1 MLTELS
7 TFLSLLR
14 DIAPLVHCI
23 TNRVTMNDCANIL
36 LAAGARPIMADDPD
50 ECAEITSISRGL
62 CINIG
67 TLDKAKIPGM
77 LASGRAANRLGLP
90 ILLDP
95 VGVGASRLRTET
107 ALKII
112 SELSLSA
119 IRMNR
124 SELMSLAASLDEA
137 GATADNTTA
146 RENPERECE
155 VRCGGVD
162 SVGDTDD
169 IDKVTGVSLRLSR
182 KVGAV
187 VIVTGAVDVVADAAC
202 GRVLLIR
209 NGDSRMRKVTG
220 CGCMLS
226 AICTAFLAAA
236 NDEVRFSANEP
247 AEPAA
252 NESMKSVSNVPA
264 RFASNKSVKFA
275 ANESAK
281 SVSNEPVK
289 FAVNESAKSVSNEP
303 VKFAANESAKSV
315 ANELAKSA
323 ENESAKSVANEL
335 AKSVVNEPANSVSHP
350 AEKST
355 ARLYAAAA
363 AVTAMGI
370 SGELAAS
377 RMGELDGSASLR
389 TYLIDA
395 IYNLSVEQLERFA
408 RVSEYIRGDI
418 AVTQNNEVTQ

>member
-1 MLTELS
+1 MLSELS
-7 TFLSLLR
+7 AFLSLLR
-14 DIAPLVHCI
+14 DSAPLVHCI

-50 ECAEITSISRGL
+50 ECAEITAISRGL

-95 VGVGASRLRTET
+95 VGVGASKLRTET

-112 SELSLSA
+112 SELSLTA

-124 SELMSLAASLDEA
+124 SELMSLVASLDET
-137 GATADNTTA
+137 GVTADNITA
-146 RENPERECE
+146 RGNHERECA
-155 VRCGGVD
+155 VNRGGVD
-162 SVGDTDD
+162 SVGDTND
-169 IDKVTGVSLRLSR
+169 IDKVAGVSLRLSR

-202 GRVLLIR
+202 GRVLLIY

-236 NDEVRFSANEP
+236 NDVVRFSANEP

-252 NESMKSVSNVPA
+252 NESA
-264 RFASNKSVKFA
+264 GFASNEPVKFA
-275 ANESAK
+275 ANESAEPA
-281 SVSNEPVK
+281 SNEPVK
-289 FAVNESAKSVSNEP
+289 FAVNEPAKSAE
-303 VKFAANESAKSV
+303 NESAKSV

-323 ENESAKSVANEL
+323 ENESAKSVANEPAKSAANEP

-363 AVTAMGI
+363 AVTAMGV

-395 IYNLSVEQLERFA
+395 VYNLTSEQLERFA

-418 AVTQNNEVTQ
+418 AVTQNNEVPQ

>member
-1 MLTELS
+1 MLSELS
-7 TFLSLLR
+7 AFLSLLR

-50 ECAEITSISRGL
+50 ECAEITAISRGL
-62 CINIG
+62 CLNIG

-124 SELMSLAASLDEA
+124 SELMSLVASLDEA
-137 GATADNTTA
+137 GVTADNITA
-146 RENPERECE
+146 RGNHERECA

-169 IDKVTGVSLRLSR
+169 IDKDANLSLWLSQ

-226 AICTAFLAAA
+226 ALCTAYFAAA
-236 NDEVRFSANEP
+236 NDKVKFASNVPAEAAANESTGCASNEP
-247 AEPAA
+247 VKFAANESAEPAA
-252 NESMKSVSNVPA
+252 NESA
-264 RFASNKSVKFA
+264 GFASNEPVKFA

-281 SVSNEPVK
+281 SVSNEPVR
-289 FAVNESAKSVSNEP
+289 
-303 VKFAANESAKSV
+303 FAANVPAESATYV
-315 ANELAKSA
+315 PAK
-323 ENESAKSVANEL
+323 
-335 AKSVVNEPANSVSHP
+335 SVSHP

-363 AVTAMGI
+363 AVTAMGV

-377 RMGELDGSASLR
+377 RMGELDGNASLR

-395 IYNLSVEQLERFA
+395 VYNLTSEQLERFA
-408 RVSEYIRGDI
+408 RVDEYIHSGI

>member
-1 MLTELS
+1 MLSELS

-14 DIAPLVHCI
+14 DSAPLVHCI

-50 ECAEITSISRGL
+50 ECAEITAISRGL

-67 TLDKAKIPGM
+67 TLDKTKIPGM
-77 LASGRAANRLGLP
+77 LASGRAANKLGLP

-112 SELSLSA
+112 SELSLTA

-124 SELMSLAASLDEA
+124 SELMSLVASLDEA
-137 GATADNTTA
+137 GVTADNITA
-146 RENPERECE
+146 RGNHERECA

-169 IDKVTGVSLRLSR
+169 IDKDANLSLWLSQ

-226 AICTAFLAAA
+226 ALCTAYFAAA

-377 RMGELDGSASLR
+377 RMGELDGNASLR

-418 AVTQNNEVTQ
+418 AVTQNNEVPQ

>member
-1 MLTELS
+1 MITELS
-7 TFLSLLR
+7 NFLSLLR
-14 DIAPLVHCI
+14 DSAPLVHCI

-50 ECAEITSISRGL
+50 ECAEITAISRGL

-77 LASGRAANRLGLP
+77 LASGRTANRLGLP

-112 SELSLSA
+112 SELSLTA

-124 SELMSLAASLDEA
+124 SELMSLVASLDET
-137 GATADNTTA
+137 GMTADNITT
-146 RENPERECE
+146 RGNHERECA

-169 IDKVTGVSLRLSR
+169 IDKVAKLSLRLSQ

-236 NDEVRFSANEP
+236 NDEVRFSANES
-247 AEPAA
+247 AEPA
-252 NESMKSVSNVPA
+252 E
-264 RFASNKSVKFA
+264 
-275 ANESAK
+275 
-281 SVSNEPVK
+281 
-289 FAVNESAKSVSNEP
+289 
-303 VKFAANESAKSV
+303 NESAKSV

-323 ENESAKSVANEL
+323 ENESAKFASNESAEPAENESAKSAENESAKSVANEPAKSAENESAKSASNEL
-335 AKSVVNEPANSVSHP
+335 AKSVVNESANSVSHP

-395 IYNLSVEQLERFA
+395 IYNLSIEQLERFA
-408 RVSEYIRGDI
+408 RVGEYIHSDI

>member
-1 MLTELS
+1 MLSELS
-7 TFLSLLR
+7 AFLSLLR
-14 DIAPLVHCI
+14 DSAPLVHCI

-50 ECAEITSISRGL
+50 ECAEITAISRGL
-62 CINIG
+62 CLNIG

-112 SELSLSA
+112 SELSVTA

-137 GATADNTTA
+137 GVTADNITA
-146 RENPERECE
+146 RGNHERECAA
-155 VRCGGVD
+155 RCGGVD
-162 SVGDTDD
+162 SIGDTDD
-169 IDKVTGVSLRLSR
+169 IDKVAGVSLRLSR

-236 NDEVRFSANEP
+236 NDEVRFLANEP

-252 NESMKSVSNVPA
+252 NESA
-264 RFASNKSVKFA
+264 RFASNEPVKSA
-275 ANESAK
+275 ANEPAK
-281 SVSNEPVK
+281 SAE
-289 FAVNESAKSVSNEP
+289 NESAGFASNEP
-303 VKFAANESAKSV
+303 VKFAANESAEPA
-315 ANELAKSA
+315 ANEPVRLASNEPVKSASNEPAKSA
-323 ENESAKSVANEL
+323 ENESAKSASNEP

-363 AVTAMGI
+363 AVAAMGV

-395 IYNLSVEQLERFA
+395 IYNLTSEQLERFA

>member
-7 TFLSLLR
+7 NFLSLLR
-14 DIAPLVHCI
+14 DSAPLVHCI

-36 LAAGARPIMADDPD
+36 LAAGARPIMADEPD

-112 SELSLSA
+112 SELSLTA

-146 RENPERECE
+146 RENPERECA

-162 SVGDTDD
+162 SIGDTDD
-169 IDKVTGVSLRLSR
+169 IDRIAKLSLRLSR

-252 NESMKSVSNVPA
+252 YVSAEYALNVPA
-264 RFASNKSVKFA
+264 KSTLNVPAKPA
-275 ANESAK
+275 ANESAMSATYV
-281 SVSNEPVK
+281 SVEP
-289 FAVNESAKSVSNEP
+289 
-303 VKFAANESAKSV
+303 AANEP
-315 ANELAKSA
+315 AKSA
-323 ENESAKSVANEL
+323 ENESAKSVSNEP
-335 AKSVVNEPANSVSHP
+335 AKSVVNESANSVSHP

-363 AVTAMGI
+363 AVTAMGV

-395 IYNLSVEQLERFA
+395 VYNLTSEQLERFA
-408 RVSEYIRGDI
+408 RVDEYIHSGI

>member
-1 MLTELS
+1 MITELT

-67 TLDKAKIPGM
+67 TLDKAKISGM

-107 ALKII
+107 ALQII
-112 SELSLSA
+112 SELSLTA

-146 RENPERECE
+146 RENHERECA
-155 VRCGGVD
+155 VNRGGVD

-169 IDKVTGVSLRLSR
+169 IDNIANLSLRLSQ
-182 KVGAV
+182 KTGAV
-187 VIVTGAVDVVADAAC
+187 VIVTGAVDVIADAAC
-202 GRVLLIR
+202 GRVLLIH

-226 AICTAFLAAA
+226 SLCTAYFAAAYFATAYFAAA
-236 NDEVRFSANEP
+236 NDATKSYK
-247 AEPAA
+247 
-252 NESMKSVSNVPA
+252 NESA
-264 RFASNKSVKFA
+264 KFL

-281 SVSNEPVK
+281 SHAND
-289 FAVNESAKSVSNEP
+289 SAYP
-303 VKFAANESAKSV
+303 AASPE
-315 ANELAKSA
+315 
-323 ENESAKSVANEL
+323 
-335 AKSVVNEPANSVSHP
+335 
-350 AEKST
+350 EKST

-363 AVTAMGI
+363 AVTAMGV

-377 RMGELDGSASLR
+377 HMGELDGNASLR

-395 IYNLSVEQLERFA
+395 IYNLTSEQLERFA
-408 RVSEYIRGDI
+408 RVGEYIHGDI
-418 AVTQNNEVTQ
+418 AVTQNNEVV

>member
-1 MLTELS
+1 MLSELS
-7 TFLSLLR
+7 AFLSLLR

-50 ECAEITSISRGL
+50 ECAEITAISRGL
-62 CINIG
+62 CLNIG

-124 SELMSLAASLDEA
+124 SELMSLVASLDEA
-137 GATADNTTA
+137 GVTADNITA
-146 RENPERECE
+146 RGNHERECA

-169 IDKVTGVSLRLSR
+169 IDKDANLSLWLSQ

-226 AICTAFLAAA
+226 ALCTAYFAAA
-236 NDEVRFSANEP
+236 NDKVKFASNVPAESAANESTGFASNEP
-247 AEPAA
+247 VKFAANESAEPAA
-252 NESMKSVSNVPA
+252 NESA
-264 RFASNKSVKFA
+264 GFASNEPVKFA

-281 SVSNEPVK
+281 SVSNEPVR
-289 FAVNESAKSVSNEP
+289 
-303 VKFAANESAKSV
+303 FAANVPAESATYV
-315 ANELAKSA
+315 PAK
-323 ENESAKSVANEL
+323 
-335 AKSVVNEPANSVSHP
+335 SVSHP

-363 AVTAMGI
+363 AVTAMGV

-377 RMGELDGSASLR
+377 RMGELDGNASLR

-395 IYNLSVEQLERFA
+395 VYNLTSEQLERFA
-408 RVSEYIRGDI
+408 RVDEYIHSDI

>member
-1 MLTELS
+1 MLSELS
-7 TFLSLLR
+7 AFLSLLR
-14 DIAPLVHCI
+14 DSAPLVHCI

-62 CINIG
+62 CLNIG

-77 LASGRAANRLGLP
+77 LASGRAANELGLP

-95 VGVGASRLRTET
+95 VGVGASKLRTET

-112 SELSLSA
+112 SELSLTA

-124 SELMSLAASLDEA
+124 SELMSLVASLDEA

-146 RENPERECE
+146 RENPERECA
-155 VRCGGVD
+155 VRRGGVD
-162 SVGDTDD
+162 SIGDTDD
-169 IDKVTGVSLRLSR
+169 IDRIAKLSLRLSQ

-236 NDEVRFSANEP
+236 NDEAKFSANEP

-252 NESMKSVSNVPA
+252 NESAEYALNVPA
-264 RFASNKSVKFA
+264 KSTLNVPAKPA
-275 ANESAK
+275 ANESAM
-281 SVSNEPVK
+281 SATYVS
-289 FAVNESAKSVSNEP
+289 AESATNVPTMS
-303 VKFAANESAKSV
+303 AANESA
-315 ANELAKSA
+315 
-323 ENESAKSVANEL
+323 ESAAN
-335 AKSVVNEPANSVSHP
+335 VPAESATYVPAESMSHP

-363 AVTAMGI
+363 AVAAMGV

-377 RMGELDGSASLR
+377 RMGELDGSATLR

-395 IYNLSVEQLERFA
+395 IYNLTSEQLERFA

-418 AVTQNNEVTQ
+418 AVTQNNEVPQ

>member
-1 MLTELS
+1 MITELS
-7 TFLSLLR
+7 YFLSLLR
-14 DIAPLVHCI
+14 DSAPLVHCI

-77 LASGRAANRLGLP
+77 LASGRTANRLGLP

-112 SELSLSA
+112 SELSLTA

-124 SELMSLAASLDEA
+124 SELMSLVASLDEA
-137 GATADNTTA
+137 GVTADNITA
-146 RENPERECE
+146 RGNHERECA

-169 IDKVTGVSLRLSR
+169 IDKVANLSLWLSQ

-202 GRVLLIR
+202 RRVLLIR

-226 AICTAFLAAA
+226 AICTAYLAAA
-236 NDEVRFSANEP
+236 NDKVKFASNEP
-247 AEPAA
+247 AKPAA
-252 NESMKSVSNVPA
+252 NELVMS
-264 RFASNKSVKFA
+264 
-275 ANESAK
+275 
-281 SVSNEPVK
+281 
-289 FAVNESAKSVSNEP
+289 AVNESAES
-303 VKFAANESAKSV
+303 AANV
-315 ANELAKSA
+315 PA
-323 ENESAKSVANEL
+323 E
-335 AKSVVNEPANSVSHP
+335 SVSHP

-363 AVTAMGI
+363 AATAMGV

-395 IYNLSVEQLERFA
+395 VYNLTSEQLERFA

-418 AVTQNNEVTQ
+418 AVTQNNEVPQ

>member
-1 MLTELS
+1 MLSELS
-7 TFLSLLR
+7 AFLSLLR
-14 DIAPLVHCI
+14 DSAPLVHCI

-36 LAAGARPIMADDPD
+36 LAAGARPIMADEPD

-112 SELSLSA
+112 SELSLTA

-146 RENPERECE
+146 RENPERECA

-169 IDKVTGVSLRLSR
+169 INKVTGVSLRLSQ

-226 AICTAFLAAA
+226 AICTAFLTAA

-252 NESMKSVSNVPA
+252 NESA
-264 RFASNKSVKFA
+264 GFASNEPVKFA
-275 ANESAK
+275 ANESAEPA
-281 SVSNEPVK
+281 SNEPVK
-289 FAVNESAKSVSNEP
+289 FAVNEPAKSAE
-303 VKFAANESAKSV
+303 NESAKSV

-335 AKSVVNEPANSVSHP
+335 AKSVVNASANSVSHP

-363 AVTAMGI
+363 AVTAMGV

-395 IYNLSVEQLERFA
+395 VYNLTSEQLERFA
-408 RVSEYIRGDI
+408 RVDEYIHSGI

>member
-1 MLTELS
+1 MLSELS
-7 TFLSLLR
+7 AFLSLLR
-14 DIAPLVHCI
+14 DSAPLVHCI

-50 ECAEITSISRGL
+50 ECAEITAISRGL

-112 SELSLSA
+112 SELSLTA

-124 SELMSLAASLDEA
+124 SGLMSLVASLDEA
-137 GATADNTTA
+137 GVTADNITA
-146 RENPERECE
+146 RGNHERECA

-169 IDKVTGVSLRLSR
+169 IDKVANLSLWLSQ

-226 AICTAFLAAA
+226 ALCTAYFAAA
-236 NDEVRFSANEP
+236 NDKVKFASNEP
-247 AEPAA
+247 AEPATNELVMSAMNESAESTLNVPAKSVA
-252 NESMKSVSNVPA
+252 NEPVKFASNEPVKSAANEPAKSVSNEPVRLA
-264 RFASNKSVKFA
+264 
-275 ANESAK
+275 
-281 SVSNEPVK
+281 SNEPVK
-289 FAVNESAKSVSNEP
+289 FAVNEP
-303 VKFAANESAKSV
+303 
-315 ANELAKSA
+315 AKSA
-323 ENESAKSVANEL
+323 SNESAKSVANEL
-335 AKSVVNEPANSVSHP
+335 AKSVVNESANSVSHP

-363 AVTAMGI
+363 AVTAMGV

-408 RVSEYIRGDI
+408 RVGEYIHSDI

>member
-1 MLTELS
+1 MITELS
-7 TFLSLLR
+7 AFLSLLR
-14 DIAPLVHCI
+14 DSAPLVHCI

-67 TLDKAKIPGM
+67 TLDKTKIPGM

-112 SELSLSA
+112 SELSLTA

-146 RENPERECE
+146 RENPERKCT

-162 SVGDTDD
+162 SIGDTDD

-226 AICTAFLAAA
+226 AICTPFLAAA

-247 AEPAA
+247 AAPAANESAEPAA
-252 NESMKSVSNVPA
+252 NESAEP
-264 RFASNKSVKFA
+264 A
-275 ANESAK
+275 ANESAEYALN
-281 SVSNEPVK
+281 VP
-289 FAVNESAKSVSNEP
+289 AKSTLNVPAKP
-303 VKFAANESAKSV
+303 VANESAMSATYV
-315 ANELAKSA
+315 SA
-323 ENESAKSVANEL
+323 ESATNESAESATYV
-335 AKSVVNEPANSVSHP
+335 PANSVSHP

-363 AVTAMGI
+363 AVTAMGV

-418 AVTQNNEVTQ
+418 AVTQNNEVPQ

>member
-1 MLTELS
+1 MLSELS
-7 TFLSLLR
+7 AFLSLLR
-14 DIAPLVHCI
+14 DSAPLVHCI

-62 CINIG
+62 CLNIG
-67 TLDKAKIPGM
+67 TLDKTKIPGM
-77 LASGRAANRLGLP
+77 LASGRTANELGLP

-112 SELSLSA
+112 SELSLTA

-137 GATADNTTA
+137 GVTADNITA
-146 RENPERECE
+146 RENPERKCT

-162 SVGDTDD
+162 SIGDTDD
-169 IDKVTGVSLRLSR
+169 IDRIAKLSLRLSQ
-182 KVGAV
+182 KTGAV

-236 NDEVRFSANEP
+236 NDEVRFSANE
-247 AEPAA
+247 
-252 NESMKSVSNVPA
+252 
-264 RFASNKSVKFA
+264 
-275 ANESAK
+275 SAK
-281 SVSNEPVK
+281 SVSNESTG
-289 FAVNESAKSVSNEP
+289 FASNEP
-303 VKFAANESAKSV
+303 VKFAANESAEPAANEPVKSV

-323 ENESAKSVANEL
+323 ENESAKSVANEPS
-335 AKSVVNEPANSVSHP
+335 KSVVNESANSVSHP

-363 AVTAMGI
+363 AVTAMGV

-418 AVTQNNEVTQ
+418 AVTQNNEVPQ

>member
-1 MLTELS
+1 MLSELS
-7 TFLSLLR
+7 AFPSLLR
-14 DIAPLVHCI
+14 DSAPLVHCI

-50 ECAEITSISRGL
+50 ECAEITAISRGL

-67 TLDKAKIPGM
+67 TLDKTKIPGM

-112 SELSLSA
+112 SELSLTA

-124 SELMSLAASLDEA
+124 SELISLVASLDEA
-137 GATADNTTA
+137 GVTADNITA
-146 RENPERECE
+146 RENPERECA

-169 IDKVTGVSLRLSR
+169 IDRIAKLSLRLSQ
-182 KVGAV
+182 KTGAV

-226 AICTAFLAAA
+226 ALCTAYFAAA
-236 NDEVRFSANEP
+236 NDKVKFASNVSAK
-247 AEPAA
+247 PAA
-252 NESMKSVSNVPA
+252 YVSAESTLNVPA
-264 RFASNKSVKFA
+264 KSTLNVP
-275 ANESAK
+275 AK
-281 SVSNEPVK
+281 STLNVP
-289 FAVNESAKSVSNEP
+289 
-303 VKFAANESAKSV
+303 AKSV
-315 ANELAKSA
+315 ANESAMSATYVSA
-323 ENESAKSVANEL
+323 ESAANESAESATYV
-335 AKSVVNEPANSVSHP
+335 PAESMSHP

-377 RMGELDGSASLR
+377 RMGELDGNASLR

-418 AVTQNNEVTQ
+418 AVTQNNEVPQ

>member
-1 MLTELS
+1 MLSELS
-7 TFLSLLR
+7 AFLSLLR
-14 DIAPLVHCI
+14 DSAPLVHCI

-112 SELSLSA
+112 SELSLTA

-124 SELMSLAASLDEA
+124 SELMSLAASLDET
-137 GATADNTTA
+137 GVTADNITA
-146 RENPERECE
+146 RGNHERECA
-155 VRCGGVD
+155 VNRGGVD

-169 IDKVTGVSLRLSR
+169 IDKVANLSLWLSQ

-226 AICTAFLAAA
+226 SLCTAYFAAA
-236 NDEVRFSANEP
+236 NDKVKFASNVSAKPAANVPAKPVANESAMSATYVS
-247 AEPAA
+247 AESATNVPTMSAA
-252 NESMKSVSNVPA
+252 NESSES
-264 RFASNKSVKFA
+264 A
-275 ANESAK
+275 ANE
-281 SVSNEPVK
+281 PV
-289 FAVNESAKSVSNEP
+289 ESM
-303 VKFAANESAKSV
+303 
-315 ANELAKSA
+315 L
-323 ENESAKSVANEL
+323 
-335 AKSVVNEPANSVSHP
+335 NEPANSVSHP

-363 AVTAMGI
+363 AVTAMGV

-377 RMGELDGSASLR
+377 RMGELDGSATLR

-395 IYNLSVEQLERFA
+395 IYNLTSEQLERFA

-418 AVTQNNEVTQ
+418 AVTLNNEVTQ

>member
-1 MLTELS
+1 MLSELS
-7 TFLSLLR
+7 AFLSLLR

-36 LAAGARPIMADDPD
+36 LAAGARPIMADEPD
-50 ECAEITSISRGL
+50 ECAEITAISRGL

-112 SELSLSA
+112 SELSLTA

-146 RENPERECE
+146 RENPERECA
-155 VRCGGVD
+155 VRCGVD

-169 IDKVTGVSLRLSR
+169 IDNIANLSLRLSQ

-236 NDEVRFSANEP
+236 NDEVRFLANEP

-252 NESMKSVSNVPA
+252 NESA
-264 RFASNKSVKFA
+264 GFASNESAEPVSNKPVKFA

-281 SVSNEPVK
+281 SAVNEPAKSASNEPV
-289 FAVNESAKSVSNEP
+289 
-303 VKFAANESAKSV
+303 KSV

-323 ENESAKSVANEL
+323 ENESAKSVANEPS
-335 AKSVVNEPANSVSHP
+335 KSVVNESANSVSHP

-363 AVTAMGI
+363 AVAAMGV

-395 IYNLSVEQLERFA
+395 IYNLTSEQLERFA
-408 RVSEYIRGDI
+408 RVGEYIRGDI
-418 AVTQNNEVTQ
+418 AVTQNNEVPQ

>member
-1 MLTELS
+1 MLSELS
-7 TFLSLLR
+7 AFLSLLR
-14 DIAPLVHCI
+14 DSAPLVHCI

-50 ECAEITSISRGL
+50 ECAEITAISRGL

-67 TLDKAKIPGM
+67 TLDKTKIPGM

-112 SELSLSA
+112 SELSLTA

-124 SELMSLAASLDEA
+124 SELISLVASLDEA
-137 GATADNTTA
+137 GVTADNITA
-146 RENPERECE
+146 RENPERECA

-169 IDKVTGVSLRLSR
+169 IDRIAKLSLRLSQ
-182 KVGAV
+182 KTGAV

-226 AICTAFLAAA
+226 ALCTAYFAAA
-236 NDEVRFSANEP
+236 NDKVKFASNVSAK
-247 AEPAA
+247 PAA
-252 NESMKSVSNVPA
+252 YVSAESTLNVPA
-264 RFASNKSVKFA
+264 KSTLNVP
-275 ANESAK
+275 AK
-281 SVSNEPVK
+281 STLNVP
-289 FAVNESAKSVSNEP
+289 
-303 VKFAANESAKSV
+303 AKSV
-315 ANELAKSA
+315 ANESAMSATYVSA
-323 ENESAKSVANEL
+323 ESAANESAESATYV
-335 AKSVVNEPANSVSHP
+335 PAESMSHP

-377 RMGELDGSASLR
+377 RMGELDGNASLR

-418 AVTQNNEVTQ
+418 AVTQNNEVPQ

>member
-1 MLTELS
+1 MLSELS
-7 TFLSLLR
+7 TFHSLLR
-14 DIAPLVHCI
+14 DSAPLVHCI

-50 ECAEITSISRGL
+50 ECAEITAISRGL

-77 LASGRAANRLGLP
+77 LASGRTANRLGLP

-112 SELSLSA
+112 SELSLTA

-124 SELMSLAASLDEA
+124 SELMSLVASLDET
-137 GATADNTTA
+137 GMTADNITT
-146 RENPERECE
+146 RGNHERECA

-169 IDKVTGVSLRLSR
+169 IDKVAKLSLRLSQ

-236 NDEVRFSANEP
+236 NDEVRFSANES
-247 AEPAA
+247 AEPA
-252 NESMKSVSNVPA
+252 E
-264 RFASNKSVKFA
+264 
-275 ANESAK
+275 
-281 SVSNEPVK
+281 
-289 FAVNESAKSVSNEP
+289 
-303 VKFAANESAKSV
+303 NESAKSV

-323 ENESAKSVANEL
+323 ENESAKFASNESAEPAENESAKSAENESAKSVANEPAKSAENESAKSASNEL
-335 AKSVVNEPANSVSHP
+335 AKSVVNESANSVSHP

-363 AVTAMGI
+363 AVTAMGV

-389 TYLIDA
+389 TYLIDT

>member
-1 MLTELS
+1 MITELS
-7 TFLSLLR
+7 AFLSLLR

-50 ECAEITSISRGL
+50 ECAEITAISRGL
-62 CINIG
+62 CLNIG
-67 TLDKAKIPGM
+67 TLDKTKISGM

-112 SELSLSA
+112 SELSLTA

-146 RENPERECE
+146 RENPERERAA
-155 VRCGGVD
+155 RCGGVD

-169 IDKVTGVSLRLSR
+169 IDKVANLSLRLSR

-252 NESMKSVSNVPA
+252 NESAEPA
-264 RFASNKSVKFA
+264 ANEPVRLASNEPVKFA
-275 ANESAK
+275 ANESARL
-281 SVSNEPVK
+281 
-289 FAVNESAKSVSNEP
+289 ASNEP

-315 ANELAKSA
+315 ANELAKS
-323 ENESAKSVANEL
+323 
-335 AKSVVNEPANSVSHP
+335 VVNESANSVSHP

-377 RMGELDGSASLR
+377 RMGELDGNASLR

-408 RVSEYIRGDI
+408 RISEYIRGDI
-418 AVTQNNEVTQ
+418 AVTQNNEVPQ

>member
-1 MLTELS
+1 MLSELS
-7 TFLSLLR
+7 AFLSLLL
-14 DIAPLVHCI
+14 DSAPLVHCI

-36 LAAGARPIMADDPD
+36 LAAGARPIMTDDPD
-50 ECAEITSISRGL
+50 ECAEITAISRGL

-67 TLDKAKIPGM
+67 TLDKTKISGM

-112 SELSLSA
+112 SELSLTA

-146 RENPERECE
+146 RENPERECT

-202 GRVLLIR
+202 GRILLIR

-226 AICTAFLAAA
+226 SLCTAYFAAA
-236 NDEVRFSANEP
+236 NDMTKSA
-247 AEPAA
+247 ADDISKSTA
-252 NESMKSVSNVPA
+252 NDM
-264 RFASNKSVKFA
+264 
-275 ANESAK
+275 
-281 SVSNEPVK
+281 
-289 FAVNESAKSVSNEP
+289 
-303 VKFAANESAKSV
+303 
-315 ANELAKSA
+315 AKSA
-323 ENESAKSVANEL
+323 ADDMAKSTANDMTKSAADDISKSTANDM
-335 AKSVVNEPANSVSHP
+335 AKSAADDISKSLTDDAADDRAYPAADSG
-350 AEKST
+350 EKST

-363 AVTAMGI
+363 AVTAMGV

-377 RMGELDGSASLR
+377 RMGELDGNASLR

-395 IYNLSVEQLERFA
+395 VYNLTSEQLERFA
-408 RVSEYIRGDI
+408 RVDEYIHSGI

>member
-1 MLTELS
+1 MLSELS
-7 TFLSLLR
+7 AFLSLLR

-62 CINIG
+62 CLNIG

-112 SELSLSA
+112 SELSLTA

-124 SELMSLAASLDEA
+124 SELMSLVASLDEA

-146 RENPERECE
+146 RENPERECA

-169 IDKVTGVSLRLSR
+169 IDKVTGVSLRLSQ

-247 AEPAA
+247 A
-252 NESMKSVSNVPA
+252 
-264 RFASNKSVKFA
+264 
-275 ANESAK
+275 K
-281 SVSNEPVK
+281 SVSNEPVRLASNEPVK
-289 FAVNESAKSVSNEP
+289 FASNKP
-303 VKFAANESAKSV
+303 VKFAANESAKS
-315 ANELAKSA
+315 ASNEPAKSA
-323 ENESAKSVANEL
+323 ENES
-335 AKSVVNEPANSVSHP
+335 ANSVSHP

-363 AVTAMGI
+363 AVTAMGV

-418 AVTQNNEVTQ
+418 AVTQNNEVPQ

>member
-1 MLTELS
+1 MLSELS

-14 DIAPLVHCI
+14 DSAPLVHCI

-50 ECAEITSISRGL
+50 ECAEITAISRGL

-67 TLDKAKIPGM
+67 TLDKTKISGM
-77 LASGRAANRLGLP
+77 LASGRAANELGLP

-112 SELSLSA
+112 SELSVTA
-119 IRMNR
+119 IRMNL
-124 SELMSLAASLDEA
+124 SELMSLVASLDEA

-146 RENPERECE
+146 RENPERECA

-162 SVGDTDD
+162 SIGDTDD
-169 IDKVTGVSLRLSR
+169 IDKVAGVSLRLSR

-236 NDEVRFSANEP
+236 NDEV
-247 AEPAA
+247 
-252 NESMKSVSNVPA
+252 K
-264 RFASNKSVKFA
+264 FASNV
-275 ANESAK
+275 SAK
-281 SVSNEPVK
+281 P
-289 FAVNESAKSVSNEP
+289 
-303 VKFAANESAKSV
+303 AAYV
-315 ANELAKSA
+315 SA
-323 ENESAKSVANEL
+323 EYALNV
-335 AKSVVNEPANSVSHP
+335 PANSVSHP

-363 AVTAMGI
+363 AVAVMGV

-395 IYNLSVEQLERFA
+395 IYNLTVEQLERFA

-418 AVTQNNEVTQ
+418 AVTQNNEVPQ

>member
-1 MLTELS
+1 MLSELS
-7 TFLSLLR
+7 AFLSLLR

-50 ECAEITSISRGL
+50 ECAEITAISRGL
-62 CINIG
+62 CLNIG

-124 SELMSLAASLDEA
+124 SELMSLVASLDEA
-137 GATADNTTA
+137 GVTADNITA
-146 RENPERECE
+146 RGNHERECA

-169 IDKVTGVSLRLSR
+169 IDKDANLSLWLSQ

-226 AICTAFLAAA
+226 ALCTAYFAAA
-236 NDEVRFSANEP
+236 NDKVKFASNVPAESAANESTGFASNEP
-247 AEPAA
+247 VKFAANESAEPAA
-252 NESMKSVSNVPA
+252 NESA
-264 RFASNKSVKFA
+264 GFASNEPVKFA

-281 SVSNEPVK
+281 SVSNEPVR
-289 FAVNESAKSVSNEP
+289 
-303 VKFAANESAKSV
+303 FAANVPAESATYV
-315 ANELAKSA
+315 PAK
-323 ENESAKSVANEL
+323 
-335 AKSVVNEPANSVSHP
+335 SVSHP

-363 AVTAMGI
+363 AVTAMGV

-377 RMGELDGSASLR
+377 RMGELDGNASLR

-395 IYNLSVEQLERFA
+395 VYNLTSEQLERFA
-408 RVSEYIRGDI
+408 RVDEYIHSGI

>member
-1 MLTELS
+1 MITELS
-7 TFLSLLR
+7 AFLSLLR
-14 DIAPLVHCI
+14 DSAPLVHCI

-67 TLDKAKIPGM
+67 TLDKTKIPGM
-77 LASGRAANRLGLP
+77 LASGRAANELGLP

-112 SELSLSA
+112 SELSLTA

-124 SELMSLAASLDEA
+124 SELMSLAASLDET
-137 GATADNTTA
+137 GVTADNITA
-146 RENPERECE
+146 RENPERKCT

-169 IDKVTGVSLRLSR
+169 IDKVANLSLWLSQ

-187 VIVTGAVDVVADAAC
+187 VIVTGAVDVVADTAC

-252 NESMKSVSNVPA
+252 NESA
-264 RFASNKSVKFA
+264 GFASNELVKFA
-275 ANESAK
+275 SNESAK

-289 FAVNESAKSVSNEP
+289 
-303 VKFAANESAKSV
+303 
-315 ANELAKSA
+315 SA
-323 ENESAKSVANEL
+323 ENESAKSASNEPV
-335 AKSVVNEPANSVSHP
+335 KSVVNESANSVSHP

-418 AVTQNNEVTQ
+418 AVTLNNEVTQ

>member
-1 MLTELS
+1 
-7 TFLSLLR
+7 
-14 DIAPLVHCI
+14 
-23 TNRVTMNDCANIL
+23 MNDCANIL

-50 ECAEITSISRGL
+50 ECAEITAISRGL
-62 CINIG
+62 CLNIG

-124 SELMSLAASLDEA
+124 SELMSLVASLDEA
-137 GATADNTTA
+137 GVTADNITA
-146 RENPERECE
+146 RGNHERECA

-169 IDKVTGVSLRLSR
+169 IDKDANLSLWLSQ

-226 AICTAFLAAA
+226 ALCTAYFAAA
-236 NDEVRFSANEP
+236 NDKVKFASNVPAESAANESTGFASNEP
-247 AEPAA
+247 VKFAANESAEPAA
-252 NESMKSVSNVPA
+252 NESA
-264 RFASNKSVKFA
+264 GFASNEPVKFA

-281 SVSNEPVK
+281 SVSNEPVR
-289 FAVNESAKSVSNEP
+289 
-303 VKFAANESAKSV
+303 FAANVPAESATYV
-315 ANELAKSA
+315 PAK
-323 ENESAKSVANEL
+323 
-335 AKSVVNEPANSVSHP
+335 SVSHP

-363 AVTAMGI
+363 AVTAMGV

-377 RMGELDGSASLR
+377 RMGELDGNASLR

-395 IYNLSVEQLERFA
+395 VYNLTSEQLERFA
-408 RVSEYIRGDI
+408 RVDEYIHSGI

>member
-1 MLTELS
+1 M
-7 TFLSLLR
+7 R
-14 DIAPLVHCI
+14 DSAPLVHCI

-107 ALKII
+107 ALNII
-112 SELSLSA
+112 SELSLTA

-146 RENPERECE
+146 RENPERECT

-162 SVGDTDD
+162 SIGDTDD
-169 IDKVTGVSLRLSR
+169 IDRIAKLSLRLSR

-187 VIVTGAVDVVADAAC
+187 VIVTGAVDVVADTAC

-252 NESMKSVSNVPA
+252 NESAEPA
-264 RFASNKSVKFA
+264 ANEPVRLASNEPVKFA
-275 ANESAK
+275 ANESARL
-281 SVSNEPVK
+281 
-289 FAVNESAKSVSNEP
+289 ASNEP

-323 ENESAKSVANEL
+323 ENESAKSVANEP
-335 AKSVVNEPANSVSHP
+335 AKSVVNESANSVSHP

-363 AVTAMGI
+363 AVTAMGV

-377 RMGELDGSASLR
+377 RMGELDGSATLR

-395 IYNLSVEQLERFA
+395 IYNLTSEQLERFA

-418 AVTQNNEVTQ
+418 AVTLNNEVTQ

>member
-1 MLTELS
+1 MITELS
-7 TFLSLLR
+7 AFLSLLR
-14 DIAPLVHCI
+14 DSAPLVHCI

-67 TLDKAKIPGM
+67 TLDKTKIPGM

-112 SELSLSA
+112 SELSLTA

-146 RENPERECE
+146 RENPERKCT

-162 SVGDTDD
+162 SIGDTDD
-169 IDKVTGVSLRLSR
+169 IDKVTGVSLRLSQ

-252 NESMKSVSNVPA
+252 NESA
-264 RFASNKSVKFA
+264 GFA
-275 ANESAK
+275 
-281 SVSNEPVK
+281 
-289 FAVNESAKSVSNEP
+289 SNEP
-303 VKFAANESAKSV
+303 VKFAANEP
-315 ANELAKSA
+315 AKSA
-323 ENESAKSVANEL
+323 ENESAKSAENESAEL
-335 AKSVVNEPANSVSHP
+335 ASHEPAKSVVNEPANSVSHP

-355 ARLYAAAA
+355 ARLYAVAA
-363 AVTAMGI
+363 AVTAMGV

-418 AVTQNNEVTQ
+418 AVTQNNEVPQ

>member
-1 MLTELS
+1 M
-7 TFLSLLR
+7 R
-14 DIAPLVHCI
+14 DSAPLVHCI

-36 LAAGARPIMADDPD
+36 LAAGARPIMADEPD

-67 TLDKAKIPGM
+67 TLDKAKISGM

-95 VGVGASRLRTET
+95 VGVGASRLRIET

-112 SELSLSA
+112 SELSLTA

-137 GATADNTTA
+137 GVTADNITA
-146 RENPERECE
+146 RENPERKCT

-162 SVGDTDD
+162 SIGDTDD
-169 IDKVTGVSLRLSR
+169 IDRIAKLSLRLSR

-226 AICTAFLAAA
+226 ALCTAYFAAA
-236 NDEVRFSANEP
+236 NDMLKSA
-247 AEPAA
+247 ADD
-252 NESMKSVSNVPA
+252 M
-264 RFASNKSVKFA
+264 
-275 ANESAK
+275 AK
-281 SVSNEPVK
+281 ST
-289 FAVNESAKSVSNEP
+289 ADDM
-303 VKFAANESAKSV
+303 
-315 ANELAKSA
+315 AKSA
-323 ENESAKSVANEL
+323 ADDISKSLTDDA
-335 AKSVVNEPANSVSHP
+335 ADDRAYPAADSG
-350 AEKST
+350 EKST

-363 AVTAMGI
+363 AVTAMGV

-377 RMGELDGSASLR
+377 RMGELDGSATLR

-395 IYNLSVEQLERFA
+395 IYNLTSEQLERFA

-418 AVTQNNEVTQ
+418 AVTLNNEVTQ

>member
-1 MLTELS
+1 MLSELS
-7 TFLSLLR
+7 AFLSLLR

-50 ECAEITSISRGL
+50 ECAEITAISRGL

-137 GATADNTTA
+137 GVTADNITA
-146 RENPERECE
+146 RENPERKCT

-162 SVGDTDD
+162 SIGDTDD
-169 IDKVTGVSLRLSR
+169 IDRIAKLSLQLSR

-236 NDEVRFSANEP
+236 NDEVRFSANE
-247 AEPAA
+247 
-252 NESMKSVSNVPA
+252 SMKSA
-264 RFASNKSVKFA
+264 
-275 ANESAK
+275 
-281 SVSNEPVK
+281 SNEPVK
-289 FAVNESAKSVSNEP
+289 FASNEPVKFAANESAKSVSNEP

-315 ANELAKSA
+315 SNEPVKFASNESAKSA
-323 ENESAKSVANEL
+323 ENESAGFASNEL

-363 AVTAMGI
+363 AVTAMGV

-395 IYNLSVEQLERFA
+395 IYNLTVEQLERFA

-418 AVTQNNEVTQ
+418 AVTQNNEVPQ

>member
-1 MLTELS
+1 MLSELS

-14 DIAPLVHCI
+14 DSAPLVHCI

-50 ECAEITSISRGL
+50 ECAEITAISRGL

-67 TLDKAKIPGM
+67 TLDKTKIPGM
-77 LASGRAANRLGLP
+77 LASGRAANKLGLP

-112 SELSLSA
+112 SELSLTA

-124 SELMSLAASLDEA
+124 SELMSLAASLDET

-146 RENPERECE
+146 RENPEHKRAA
-155 VRCGGVD
+155 RCGGVD
-162 SVGDTDD
+162 SIGDTDD
-169 IDKVTGVSLRLSR
+169 IDRIAKLSLRLSQ

-226 AICTAFLAAA
+226 ALCTAYFAAA
-236 NDEVRFSANEP
+236 NDKVKFA
-247 AEPAA
+247 
-252 NESMKSVSNVPA
+252 SNVPA
-264 RFASNKSVKFA
+264 KPV
-275 ANESAK
+275 ANESAM
-281 SVSNEPVK
+281 SATYVS
-289 FAVNESAKSVSNEP
+289 AESA
-303 VKFAANESAKSV
+303 ANVPAESA
-315 ANELAKSA
+315 AYEPA
-323 ENESAKSVANEL
+323 ESATYV
-335 AKSVVNEPANSVSHP
+335 PAESVSHH

-377 RMGELDGSASLR
+377 RMGELDGNASLR

-408 RVSEYIRGDI
+408 RVGEYIHSDI

>member
-1 MLTELS
+1 MLSELS
-7 TFLSLLR
+7 AFLSLLR

-62 CINIG
+62 CLNIG
-67 TLDKAKIPGM
+67 TLDKTKIPGM
-77 LASGRAANRLGLP
+77 LASGRTANELGLP

-137 GATADNTTA
+137 GVTADNITA
-146 RENPERECE
+146 RENPERKCT

-162 SVGDTDD
+162 SIGDTDD
-169 IDKVTGVSLRLSR
+169 IDRIAKLSLQLSR

-236 NDEVRFSANEP
+236 NDEVRFSANE
-247 AEPAA
+247 
-252 NESMKSVSNVPA
+252 SMKSA
-264 RFASNKSVKFA
+264 
-275 ANESAK
+275 
-281 SVSNEPVK
+281 SNEPVK
-289 FAVNESAKSVSNEP
+289 FASNEPVKFAANESAKSVSNEP

-315 ANELAKSA
+315 SNEPVKFASNESAKSA
-323 ENESAKSVANEL
+323 ENESAGFASNEL

-363 AVTAMGI
+363 AVTAMGV

-395 IYNLSVEQLERFA
+395 IYNLTVEQLERFA

-418 AVTQNNEVTQ
+418 AVTQNNEVPQ

>member
-1 MLTELS
+1 MLSELS
-7 TFLSLLR
+7 AFLSLLR

-50 ECAEITSISRGL
+50 ECAEITAISRGL

-77 LASGRAANRLGLP
+77 LASGRTANRLGLP

-124 SELMSLAASLDEA
+124 SELMSLVASLDEA

-146 RENPERECE
+146 RENPERECA

-162 SVGDTDD
+162 SIGDTDD
-169 IDKVTGVSLRLSR
+169 IDKVANLSLRLSR

-187 VIVTGAVDVVADAAC
+187 VIVTGAVDVIADAAC

-236 NDEVRFSANEP
+236 NDVVRFSANEP

-252 NESMKSVSNVPA
+252 YVSAEYALNVPA
-264 RFASNKSVKFA
+264 KSTLNVPAKPA
-275 ANESAK
+275 ANVPAESATY
-281 SVSNEPVK
+281 VP
-289 FAVNESAKSVSNEP
+289 
-303 VKFAANESAKSV
+303 
-315 ANELAKSA
+315 A
-323 ENESAKSVANEL
+323 E
-335 AKSVVNEPANSVSHP
+335 SVSHP

-395 IYNLSVEQLERFA
+395 IYNLSVEQLKRFA
-408 RVSEYIRGDI
+408 RVGEYIHSDI